1 MYRIGL
7 RTGGF
12 SRQKYVGAVDSGDLI
27 PSNPGIGPEEVFDIC
42 HSDGTDLDAP
52 LLHGARISIRH
63 SGQYFDFSES
73 RPVLSDRISD
83 STSLVIEKYDISSGK
98 RIVDGDHVSIR
109 SERGWLTHNL
119 LGLGIA
125 PRPDP
130 REIFFLIYS
139 IPHFSGD
146 VPIGFIE
153 TGEGKTLLVKLDRE
167 APPGGILVSLS
178 RDPEGKYPIQ
188 EILVEDSNEGTAF
201 PGVADGLDLRDLYA
215 QIACTGEISS
225 RAGRSGKLIDLA
237 WERRTFERRRVERRN
252 GERRNPA
259 AGAPYTGPERR
270 RAERRNPSENRFAGL
285 SI

>member
-12 SRQKYVGAVDSGDLI
+12 SRQKYVGAVDSGELL
-27 PSNPGIGPEEVFDIC
+27 PSKPEIGPEEVFEIC
-42 HSDGTDLDAP
+42 HPDGTDFDAP

-83 STSLVIEKYDISSGK
+83 STSLVIEKFDIRSGK

-109 SERGWLTHNL
+109 SAKGWLTHNL
-119 LGLGIA
+119 HGLGIA

-130 REIFFLIYS
+130 REVFFQIYS
-139 IPHFSGD
+139 IPNFSRD
-146 VPIGFIE
+146 EPIEFIE

-167 APPGGILVSLS
+167 APPGGILVSFS
-178 RDPEGKYPIQ
+178 RDPQGKYPIQ
-188 EILVEDSNEGTAF
+188 EILVEDSNEGIAF
-201 PGVADGLDLRDLYA
+201 SGLADGLDLRDLYA
-215 QIACTGEISS
+215 QIACTGEIFA
-225 RAGRSGKLIDLA
+225 RPGNLIDLA
-237 WERRTFERRRVERRN
+237 RERRTFERRSNERRH

-259 AGAPYTGPERR
+259 ASAYTGPERR
-270 RAERRNPSENRFAGL
+270 LGERRTPAENRFAGL
-285 SI
+285 ST